1 MEEKTLIDYSNVE
14 DCPVRQVLNRF
25 GDKWSTL
32 VILVLAEKGVL
43 RFNELSK
50 TIEDVSQKM
59 LTTTL
64 RTLEADGL
72 VHRKVYPEV
81 PPRVEYKLTPL
92 AETLVPHIQ
101 RLTDWA
107 NENFDEI
114 KHARKAY
121 AK

>member
-1 MEEKTLIDYSNVE
+1 LIDYSNVE